1 MTNILVIYLLESSL
15 CLLLFVATY
24 RLLICNLTHFSW
36 MRFYLICSLT
46 LSLVLPLIIIPIQW
60 DTHIFTK
67 ESISNV
73 LQLPTKT
80 SDTYINNPTQTNSVN
95 TTSQFTTQI
104 ILLYF
109 VLIIYTT
116 GVAFKLYSFLKNL
129 NNILSFIRKNPKVKE
144 ANYWIVNLKN
154 EVPAFSFFNYIFINS
169 NYKSLSALELQLI
182 KNHEIVHI
190 KQYHT
195 LDLIFFELAG
205 IVFWFNPLMGYLKKS
220 IQEIHEYLVD
230 ERIAGHGENKK
241 VYARLLL
248 NLASDGKVFD
258 LSTNFTG
265 EHIKRR
271 ILMIAKQRTS
281 AKHKLLFTVLIP
293 ITSILLLSFSYLER
307 SKSLTH
313 RNTQSKT
320 SSVNH
325 LELIKYC
332 GVYLPSKPGPV
343 NLEIKIKNNSLVTYL
358 VLVELEKKSIAGI
371 PWTQDPA
378 SWTKELQ
385 YVSDHKFADSTLY
398 KNANTIEF
406 VLDNKNDVTGCLF
419 THREGLNFVTHEF
432 IKKN

>member
-154 EVPAFSFFNYIFINS
+154 EVPA
-169 NYKSLSALELQLI
+169 SAQ
-182 KNHEIVHI
+182 
-190 KQYHT
+190 
-195 LDLIFFELAG
+195 
-205 IVFWFNPLMGYLKKS
+205 
-220 IQEIHEYLVD
+220 
-230 ERIAGHGENKK
+230 
-241 VYARLLL
+241 
-248 NLASDGKVFD
+248 
-258 LSTNFTG
+258 
-265 EHIKRR
+265 
-271 ILMIAKQRTS
+271 
-281 AKHKLLFTVLIP
+281 
-293 ITSILLLSFSYLER
+293 
-307 SKSLTH
+307 
-313 RNTQSKT
+313 
-320 SSVNH
+320 
-325 LELIKYC
+325 
-332 GVYLPSKPGPV
+332 
-343 NLEIKIKNNSLVTYL
+343 
-358 VLVELEKKSIAGI
+358 
-371 PWTQDPA
+371 
-378 SWTKELQ
+378 
-385 YVSDHKFADSTLY
+385 
-398 KNANTIEF
+398 
-406 VLDNKNDVTGCLF
+406 
-419 THREGLNFVTHEF
+419 
-432 IKKN
+432 